1 MLRKQCALL
10 SVSMLASSLFILGA
24 GAYQGTPPE
33 TNKKVQEEYDKQIQP
48 LLDRYCYVCHGET
61 EPRAGLN
68 LKSYQNIDTL
78 YKNEK
83 LWRKIALV
91 LQERSMPPSGAPGPK
106 LEQRELLF
114 HWVTN
119 TLNDSP
125 TNRSLKNPGRTVIRR
140 LNRMEY
146 NNTVRDIFGVDTHPA
161 DSFPADGGGGGGFDN
176 NADTLFIPPIL
187 LERYLVTS
195 GEILDKAR
203 PERIFFV
210 KPTAKRARREVAKQI
225 LNAFAYRAY
234 RRPVEPAELA
244 GLMSLYDA
252 TFQQMR
258 SHESAVKHVLRA
270 LLVSPHF
277 LFRIEQDQQS
287 KQAYPI
293 SDYELAS
300 RISYFLWAS
309 TPDEELLRLA
319 GKRLL
324 RTPKVLE
331 EQVVRMLRS
340 PKSQAFAE
348 SFSSQWLKVKD
359 LYTSAQPD
367 PGKFPNY
374 NPALR
379 DAMYQETVRFFDA
392 VLHEDA
398 SLLTL
403 LDADYTF
410 LNEDLAKHYG
420 IEGVTGKAM
429 RRVSLTDKRRGGVVT
444 MASVLTLT
452 SYPLRTS
459 PVLRGKYL
467 MEQIL
472 GAEVPPPPPVVQ
484 TLSQEDAPVAGL
496 TFRQRLEQH
505 RKKPECA
512 GCHSRMDPL
521 GFGLENFDAVGRWR
535 DAIGG
540 KTVDASGEMTTGE
553 KFVGPF
559 EMKQILLRQKE
570 DFVKNLTEKLLA
582 YALGRGLE
590 PYDMGSVRKIIGTVK
605 ASNYRTSTL
614 LREIIRSFP
623 FQYRINSIQTAEGGS
638 NKPVAVASIKERKHE

>member
-1 MLRKQCALL
+1 MLRKQSLVVGVSLLL
-10 SVSMLASSLFILGA
+10 SSFLLLGA
-24 GAYQGTPPE
+24 GAYQGTPPD
-33 TNKKVQEEYDKQIQP
+33 TAKKTQDEFEKQIQP
-48 LLDRYCYVCHGET
+48 MLDRFCYVCHGET
-61 EPRAGLN
+61 KPRAGLN
-68 LKSYQNIDTL
+68 LKEYQTLDSL

-83 LWRKIALV
+83 LWRKIATV
-91 LQERSMPPSGAPGPK
+91 LKERSMPPPGAPGPRF
-106 LEQRELLF
+106 EQRELLF
-114 HWVTN
+114 HWISN

-125 TNRSLKNPGRTVIRR
+125 TNRNLKNPGRTVMRR

-146 NNTVRDIFGVDTHPA
+146 NNTIRDLFGVDTHPA

-187 LERYLVTS
+187 LERYLVAS
-195 GEILDKAR
+195 EEILEKTKS
-203 PERIFFV
+203 ERLCFV
-210 KPTAKRARREVAKQI
+210 KPTAKRTRRETAKQI
-225 LNAFAYRAY
+225 LDYFAYRAF
-234 RRPVEPAELA
+234 RRPVEPTESA
-244 GLMSLYDA
+244 GLLKLYDTA
-252 TFQQMR
+252 FQQKPN
-258 SHESAVKHVLRA
+258 HEASLRYALRA
-270 LLVSPHF
+270 VLVSPYF
-277 LFRIEQDQQS
+277 LFRIEQDQPL
-287 KQAYPI
+287 KQAYPV

-319 GKRLL
+319 SKRLL
-324 RTPKVLE
+324 RNPKVLE
-331 EQVVRMLRS
+331 EQVARMLRS

-348 SFSSQWLKVKD
+348 SFASQWLKVKD

-374 NPALR
+374 NASLR
-379 DAMYQETVRFFDA
+379 DAMYQETVSFFDS
-392 VLHEDA
+392 VLREDA
-398 SLLTL
+398 SLLRF
-403 LDADYTF
+403 LDADYTY
-410 LNEDLAKHYG
+410 LNEELAKHYG
-420 IEGVTGKAM
+420 IEGVTGKEM
-429 RRVSLTDKRRGGVVT
+429 RRVTLSDKRRGGVVT

-472 GAEVPPPPPVVQ
+472 GAEIPPPPPVVA
-484 TLSQEDAPVAGL
+484 TLSQDDAPAKGL

-505 RKKPECA
+505 RKRAECA

-540 KTVDASGEMTTGE
+540 TPIDASGEMTSGE
-553 KFVGPF
+553 KFAGPF
-559 EMKQILLRQKE
+559 EMKQILLKQKD
-570 DFVKNLTEKLLA
+570 DFTRNLTEKLLA

-590 PYDMGSVRKIIGTVK
+590 PFDTGSVRNIVSAVK
-605 ASNYRTSTL
+605 ASNYRTSVL

-623 FQYRINSIQTAEGGS
+623 FQNRINSIQTAES
-638 NKPVAVASIKERKHE
+638 APVRVASASKSKEKRHE